1 MSPVDENVSAML
13 ASSVS
18 GTTLMI
24 LVQLASRV
32 FTFTANQLILRGLPP
47 AILGIAS
54 QLELYFISILYFSR
68 ESIRVAIQRQ
78 PLQLKFIPTS
88 GHKDGTDPTSEN
100 AGDVSEARI
109 IASQSVVNMSYLS
122 LVLGFLFAMAFA
134 VSYMQF
140 APSEVSQMPSYHASV
155 VITTIAS
162 LMELSVEPFFTV
174 VQQYMLHRKR
184 AVVEMSAAFV
194 KSLTTCLAY
203 TWAARTGHTVGVLPF
218 SLGYLCYSTTL
229 ICGYMLALRGVTN
242 MWKFSIFPTKIKS
255 RDGSKFLIE
264 RFSWP
269 MITLSTNVFFQSVIK
284 HVLTQGDSMMLAAM
298 TSLEDQGIYA
308 LASNYGGLVA
318 RVLFQPIEESSRTL
332 FSSLLNSGGTGKL
345 NVKSVNA
352 AKSRLTEVVRA
363 YSLIAAVGFPLG
375 PVLVSQVLHVLGGR
389 SWASPRVSS
398 LLSLYCYY
406 IPFLAFNGIS
416 EAFVSSAANPEELRR
431 QAVWMGVF
439 SACFTSVAYLFLKVG
454 GLGAHGMVYANIVNM
469 AVRIVWSFSFIRS
482 FLSRHKSDMALSELT
497 PRPLTCIACALMSII
512 HNTRHSYASDSGNAG
527 EALTLG
533 VIYTLLVSYLER
545 RYLMMY
551 YTKARE
557 MVGSKTSQ
565 TPKRE

>member
-1 MSPVDENVSAML
+1 MSPSDENVSAML
-13 ASSVS
+13 ASSAS

-47 AILGIAS
+47 AILGIAF

-78 PLQLKFIPTS
+78 PLQFKSIAIFD
-88 GHKDGTDPTSEN
+88 HKDDTDAAFKKANDESE
-100 AGDVSEARI
+100 VRT
-109 IASQSVVNMSYLS
+109 IASQSAVNMSYLS
-122 LVLGFLFAMAFA
+122 LMLGFLFAMAFA
-134 VSYMQF
+134 ASYIQF
-140 APSEVSQMPSYHASV
+140 APSEVSQLPFYHASV
-155 VITTIAS
+155 VIATAAS
-162 LMELSVEPFFTV
+162 LMELSAEPFFTV

-194 KSLTTCLAY
+194 KSLATCLAY
-203 TWAARTGHTVGVLPF
+203 TWAARTGHVVGVLPF
-218 SLGYLCYSTTL
+218 SLGYLCYSSTL
-229 ICGYMLALRGVTN
+229 ICGYMLALRGVSDK
-242 MWKFSIFPTKIKS
+242 WKFSMFLTKITS
-255 RDGSKFLIE
+255 RNGSEYLLE
-264 RFSWP
+264 RFPWP
-269 MITLSTNVFFQSVIK
+269 MVTLSTNVFFQSVIK
-284 HVLTQGDSMMLAAM
+284 HILTQGDSMMLAAM

-345 NVKSVNA
+345 SIKNVNA
-352 AKSRLTEVVRA
+352 AKSHLTEVLRA
-363 YSLIAAVGFPLG
+363 YSLIALVGFPLG
-375 PVLVSQVLHVLGGR
+375 PALVPQVLHVLGGR

-406 IPFLAFNGIS
+406 LPFLAFNGIS
-416 EAFVSSAANPEELRR
+416 EAFVSSAANTAELRN

-439 SACFTSVAYLFLKVG
+439 SACFASAAYLFLKVG

-469 AVRIVWSFSFIRS
+469 AVRILWSFSFIRS
-482 FLSRHKSDMALSELT
+482 FLSRHKSGVALAEVT
-497 PRPLTCIACALMSII
+497 PRPLTCIAGVIMCMILT
-512 HNTRHSYASDSGNAG
+512 TRQSYASVNIGD
-527 EALTLG
+527 ALTFGAVYIVVVL
-533 VIYTLLVSYLER
+533 YLER

-557 MVGSKTSQ
+557 MVKSKANKTSK
-565 TPKRE
+565 PKGE

>member
-13 ASSVS
+13 ASSAS

-78 PLQLKFIPTS
+78 PLQLNSIAMS
-88 GHKDGTDPTSEN
+88 GHEDDTDPASKK
-100 AGDVSEARI
+100 ASDVSEART
-109 IASQSVVNMSYLS
+109 IASQSAVNMSYLS
-122 LVLGFLFAMAFA
+122 LVLGFLFAMVFA
-134 VSYMQF
+134 ASYIQF
-140 APSEVSQMPSYHASV
+140 APSEVSQLPFYHASV
-155 VITTIAS
+155 VITTVAS
-162 LMELSVEPFFTV
+162 LMELSAEPFFTV

-194 KSLTTCLAY
+194 KSLATCLSY
-203 TWAARTGHTVGVLPF
+203 TWAARTGHAVGALPF
-218 SLGYLCYSTTL
+218 SLGYLCYSSTL
-229 ICGYMLALRGVTN
+229 ICGYMLALRGGTDKWN
-242 MWKFSIFPTKIKS
+242 FSIFPTKMKS
-255 RDGSKFLIE
+255 RNGSEYLFE

-284 HVLTQGDSMMLAAM
+284 HILTQGDSMMLATM

-308 LASNYGGLVA
+308 LASNYGGLMA

-345 NVKSVNA
+345 SGKNVNA
-352 AKSRLTEVVRA
+352 AKSQLTEVVRA
-363 YSLIAAVGFPLG
+363 YSLIAVVGFPLG
-375 PVLVSQVLHVLGGR
+375 PALVPQVLHVLGGR

-416 EAFVSSAANPEELRR
+416 EAFVSSAANPAELRK
-431 QAVWMGVF
+431 QAVWMGGF
-439 SACFTSVAYLFLKVG
+439 SACFASAAYLFLKVG

-469 AVRIVWSFSFIRS
+469 AVRIVWSFSFIQS
-482 FLSRHKSDMALSELT
+482 FFSRHKSGMALSELT
-497 PRPLTCIACALMSII
+497 PRPLTCIAGVIVCMILT
-512 HNTRHSYASDSGNAG
+512 TRQLYASVNTGD
-527 EALTLG
+527 ALSFGAVYIL
-533 VIYTLLVSYLER
+533 VVSYLER
-545 RYLMMY
+545 RYLMVY

-557 MVGSKTSQ
+557 VVRSKTSK
-565 TPKRE
+565 TPKPKGE